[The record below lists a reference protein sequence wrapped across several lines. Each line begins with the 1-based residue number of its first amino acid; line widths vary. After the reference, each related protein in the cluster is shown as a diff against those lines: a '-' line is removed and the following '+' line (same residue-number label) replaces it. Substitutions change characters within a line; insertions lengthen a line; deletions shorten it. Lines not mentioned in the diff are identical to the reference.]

1 MDTHGKIAAAL
12 HIINGLFWLLTLM
25 VVALV
30 FGGVAALAG
39 LDQTADGKAVM
50 NVIAGFATVIAG
62 VVALVAIAE
71 IVSAILYLQ
80 GSAAARIWL
89 VVFSALALL
98 NIPIGTAIG
107 GYSLWA
113 LLRDEA
119 IPARGGPGTV
129 ATA

>member
-1 MDTHGKIAAAL
+1 MDSHGKIAAAL
-12 HIINGLFWLLTLM
+12 HIINGLFWLLTLL
-25 VVALV
+25 VFALV

-39 LDQTADGKAVM
+39 IDQTADGKAVM
-50 NVIAGFATVIAG
+50 NIVAGLATALAVTI
-62 VVALVAIAE
+62 ALVGVAA
-71 IVSAILYLQ
+71 VLYLQ

-89 VVFSALALL
+89 IVFSALALL

-119 IPARGGPGTV
+119 IPPQRGAAA
-129 ATA
+129 AT

>member
-12 HIINGLFWLLTLM
+12 HIINGLFWLLM
-25 VVALV
+25 VLVGVFV
-30 FGGVAALAG
+30 FGSVAAIAG

-50 NVIAGFATVIAG
+50 DIVVGAAKVVGGLFAV
-62 VVALVAIAE
+62 LAIAE
-71 IVSAILYLQ
+71 IVSAVLYLQ
-80 GSAAARIWL
+80 GSASARIWL
-89 VVFSALALL
+89 IVFSALALL

-119 IPARGGPGTV
+119 IPPQRGAAV
-129 ATA
+129 AA